1 MTEVVSGV
9 KKLINI
15 EEEKDKLILALTGND
30 LSEN

>member
-1 MTEVVSGV
+1 MTELVSGI
-9 KKLINI
+9 KRLINI